1 MRESYATWSL
11 LIEPG
16 DQIAGYL
23 RKQLGVEKSL
33 EILRQRI
40 SAREL
45 AVELPE
51 DNFLPP
57 KHLETLQESLEC
69 YWRRLDTVNL
79 DKSLS
84 LLSQQGGFLLTPESE
99 CWPKALADLSNAEP
113 PALWIIGE
121 PKTFCHSPSLAVVG
135 SRIAS
140 DYGLG
145 ITRDL
150 VRYSV
155 SKQWSI
161 ISGGALGIDAMA
173 HLTAIDSKGKTIAF
187 MAGGLDRLYPKQNLE
202 LFELI
207 QQNGALV
214 SEMAPGVAPSRWRF
228 LQRNR
233 LIAAL
238 GKATVV
244 VEASFRSGSIN
255 TAGHANELAR
265 PVGAIPGRID
275 SVRSAGCHRLIREG
289 RAELISTPQQLS
301 ELMGF
306 VEPEPEQLFRLTANQ
321 TRTLDAVGNTPVSIA
336 EIATSAGLTIFEANQ
351 ATSELQAQKLLVRN
365 SFGWYKP

>member
-1 MRESYATWSL
+1 MQESYATWSL

-23 RKQLGVEKSL
+23 RNHFGVDQSI
-33 EILRQRI
+33 EILKDRI
-40 SAREL
+40 SAQEL
-45 AVELPE
+45 ATKLSE
-51 DNFLPP
+51 DKFRPP
-57 KHLETLQESLEC
+57 KHLETLQDSLEC
-69 YWRRLDTVNL
+69 YWRRLNTVNVS
-79 DKSLS
+79 KSLDD
-84 LLSQQGGFLLTPESE
+84 LAKLGGFLITPQDEN
-99 CWPKALADLSNAEP
+99 WPKNFLDLGDAQP
-113 PALWIIGE
+113 PALWVLGDAN
-121 PKTFCHSPSLAVVG
+121 SLSHTPAVSVIG
-135 SRIAS
+135 SRLAS

-145 ITRDL
+145 IARDL

-155 SKQWSI
+155 SKGWSVV
-161 ISGGALGIDAMA
+161 SGGALGIDSVS
-173 HLTAIDSKGKTIAF
+173 HRSAIDSKGKTIAF

-207 QQNGALV
+207 KLNGALV
-214 SEMAPGVAPSRWRF
+214 SEMPPGVAPSRWRF

-255 TAGHANELAR
+255 TAGHANELGR

-306 VEPEPEQLFRLTANQ
+306 AESEPDQLFRLTANQ
-321 TRTLDAVGNTPVSIA
+321 TRTLDAVGNEPMSIEA
-336 EIATSAGLTIFEANQ
+336 IAISAGLTMFEANQ
-351 ATSELQAQKLLVRN
+351 ATGQLLAQKLLARN
-365 SFGWYKP
+365 SIGWYKP